1 MRYKEWSKNTGL
13 KTDATKWMQIKSQD
27 RKDVQSIW
35 ANETFKVNNFISKAI
50 FEVEVDEKLKELNFP
65 NFAFR

>member
-1 MRYKEWSKNTGL
+1 
-13 KTDATKWMQIKSQD
+13 MQIKSQD

-65 NFAFR
+65 NFAFRWSVF